1 MTTYNFGKRIC
12 KLLVESYR
20 EIFIGYVLGAT
31 DDLVNCAISAELT
44 YGRITGEFLEKK
56 MKKLLITK
64 PRNNTDINTVS
75 F

>member
-31 DDLVNCAISAELT
+31 DDLVKLCNISRTLP
-44 YGRITGEFLEKK
+44 G
-56 MKKLLITK
+56 LIYF
-64 PRNNTDINTVS
+64 NVHLFHMNL
-75 F
+75 